1 MKVVIIKYNAGNV
14 RSVENALNRLNI
26 SAVIT
31 DDVDEIIAADKVI
44 FPGVGHAEPTMK
56 YLKERKLD
64 QVIINL
70 KQPVLGICL
79 GQQLMCAHSEEGNT
93 ECLNIFP
100 IEVKKFIAEK
110 PLVKVPQMG
119 WNKIVNLKSTLFK
132 NINEGSFVYYV
143 HSYYSEMS
151 EFTIATTEYSLPYSG
166 ALQKDNFYAV
176 QFHPEKSADIGQ
188 HILENFIN
196 L

>member
-1 MKVVIIKYNAGNV
+1 MKVVIIKYNTGNV

-110 PLVKVPQMG
+110 PLIKVPQMG
-119 WNKIVNLKSTLFK
+119 WNKIVNLKSNLFK

-151 EFTIATTEYSLPYSG
+151 EFTIATTDYSLPYSG